1 MSTRRRDLSRRCAF
15 APSTDQKRPGM
26 KLRPTVA
33 IGYSLAAAS
42 AVLSTAAWAQ
52 TPAAVDG
59 QDGSAA
65 ASPDQIEVVRVT
77 AQKRQE
83 DPNKVAMSISAVSGM
98 QLQSQHVNDFTD
110 LTRVVPNISF
120 TAATGN
126 GGAGPGTSNI
136 EIRGISSGAGAA
148 TVGIYLGDV
157 SVTVGNVYTMGSVE
171 PKFFDIDRVEVLRG
185 PQATLYGASSMG
197 GTIKFVPNE
206 PDLKQREVSTYSE
219 AAAVKGGGANFSA
232 NVVGNFPLIAD
243 TLALRLGMQAQR
255 SGGFIDQV
263 DGDGKVLAT
272 NINQVD
278 DQELRVALKWKLSA
292 ALTITPA
299 LFYQRVDARDIS
311 AFSLDRPNYQA
322 QKQVREPSID
332 KLFTPNVAINWDMGK
347 ADLTSSTSYFQRK
360 FDRTQNGSA
369 YNSYSLSTFLTSTD
383 DGGNAPPALIE
394 AIAGLPSAVY
404 LNNKVRQFSQEFRL
418 ASKPYDASV
427 SPWTWLGGI
436 YFANQHTNLTEND
449 PIFGVNATF
458 TQFGFSSADP
468 DLLPGAYP
476 NAFPNDNAFS
486 GAFHYREQQRSLF
499 GELNYYFTPALHAT
513 VGARYLQGD
522 SSLDQRNGLY
532 LAGAGN
538 NSRSSSSSNAFTPKY
553 ALTWEASPSQT
564 FYTTVAKGFRLGGSN
579 VFVPPTTCGPDLEA
593 NGITNAPTTY
603 APDSLWNYELG
614 SKSRFLNKRVS
625 FNASAF
631 YVKWKNIQQGV
642 YLPTC
647 AYTYNANAGDAVSKG
662 LEFELKAKP
671 LPGLTLGASG
681 GFVKA
686 ELSNDKGL
694 ENGIVGA
701 VAGATIQGVPKYN
714 AAVNAQYNF
723 SAFGDKSA
731 FVMGG
736 VQWVGASKGSLDPDS
751 TDYRRPAYH
760 TADLSAG
767 ISFDRFKLGAFIKN
781 AFDNDTVI
789 QHPQVASIVQGY
801 RVQPRSIGLS
811 LAAQF

>member
-1 MSTRRRDLSRRCAF
+1 
-15 APSTDQKRPGM
+15 M
-26 KLRPTVA
+26 KIRTTAA
-33 IGYSLAAAS
+33 IAYSIAAATT
-42 AVLSTAAWAQ
+42 AISTAAWAQ
-52 TPAAVDG
+52 
-59 QDGSAA
+59 SATSGEGDNGTGKVA
-65 ASPDQIEVVRVT
+65 PSDQIEVVRVT

-83 DPNKVAMSISAVSGM
+83 DPNKVAMSISAVSGD
-98 QLQSQHVNDFTD
+98 QLQAQHVSDFTD
-110 LTRVVPNISF
+110 LTRIVPNISF

-206 PDLKQREVSTYSE
+206 PDLKQREVSTYAE
-219 AAAVKGGGANFSA
+219 AASIKGGSA
-232 NVVGNFPLIAD
+232 SYSTNVVANIPLVHD
-243 TLALRLGMQAQR
+243 QLALRLGVQAQR
-255 SGGFIDQV
+255 AGGFIDQV
-263 DGDGKVLAT
+263 DGNGGLLAT
-272 NINQVD
+272 NINRVD
-278 DQELRVALKWKLSA
+278 DQEVRMALKWKPLRT
-292 ALTITPA
+292 LTITPS
-299 LFYQRVDARDIS
+299 LFYQRVDASDIS
-311 AFSLDRPNYQA
+311 AFNLDRPNYQA

-332 KLFTPNVAINWDMGK
+332 KLFTPNIAINWDMGK

-383 DGGNAPPALIE
+383 DGGNAPPALID
-394 AIAGLPSAVY
+394 AIAALPSAVY
-404 LNNKVRQFSQEFRL
+404 LNNKVRQFSQELRL
-418 ASKPYDASV
+418 ASRPYDASV
-427 SPWTWLGGI
+427 SPWTWLGGL
-436 YFANQHTNLTEND
+436 YFSNQHTNISEND
-449 PIFGVNATF
+449 PIFGVNDAF
-458 TQFGFSSADP
+458 TRFGFSSADP

-476 NAFPNDNAFS
+476 NAFPDDNAFA
-486 GAFHYREQQRSLF
+486 GAFHYREQQRSVF
-499 GELNYYFTPALHAT
+499 GEVNYYLTPTLHAT
-513 VGARYLQGD
+513 VGARYLQGE

-538 NSRSSSSSNAFTPKY
+538 NSSSSRSSNAFTPKY
-553 ALTWEASPSQT
+553 AITWEAAPAHT
-564 FYTTVAKGFRLGGSN
+564 LYATVAKGFRLGGSN
-579 VFVPPTTCGPDLEA
+579 VFVPPTTCGPDLAA

-603 APDSLWNYELG
+603 SPDSLWNYELG
-614 SKSRFLNKRVS
+614 SKSRLLNNRVS
-625 FNASAF
+625 LNASAF

-662 LEFELKAKP
+662 FEFEIKAKP

-681 GFVKA
+681 GYVKA

-701 VAGATIQGVPKYN
+701 VAGAQIQGVPKYN
-714 AAVNAQYNF
+714 AAVTAQYNF
-723 SAFGDKSA
+723 SMFGDKSA
-731 FVMGG
+731 FVLAG
-736 VQWVGASKGSLDPDS
+736 VQWVGASRGSLDPDS
-751 TDYRRPAYH
+751 TDYARPSYH

-767 ISFDRFKLGAFIKN
+767 MAFDRYKVSVFVKN
-781 AFDNDTVI
+781 ALDTDTII
-789 QHPQVASIVQGY
+789 QRPQVASIVQGY
-801 RVQPRSIGLS
+801 RVAPRSIGMS